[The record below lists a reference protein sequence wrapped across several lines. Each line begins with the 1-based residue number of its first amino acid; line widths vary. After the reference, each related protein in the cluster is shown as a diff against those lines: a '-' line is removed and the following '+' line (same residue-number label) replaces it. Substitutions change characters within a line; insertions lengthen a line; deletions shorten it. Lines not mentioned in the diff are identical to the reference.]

1 MYGAAANDSF
11 IVSPLNPFGMT
22 VSGAGDFNAD
32 GYDDVIIGTG
42 GSDVN
47 GSNSGTSYLV
57 YGTGTQFSGPSVE
70 LSTLDTA
77 GFKLVGAAADD
88 FSGRVSNAGD
98 INGDGFDDV
107 VIGAPNADPNGTNS
121 GQSYVVFGTSGGSPA
136 TIDLSALSGNDGFKL
151 SGVVAESLSGHTV
164 SAAGDING
172 DGVDDLIIGAR
183 AGPGYVVFGKTSG
196 FASTVELSATA
207 LNGSDGFVLFD
218 TNRYIWSVSG
228 AGDVNGDGIDDFVVA
243 APDGAV
249 GDSYVVFGTDL
260 GFGANVNL
268 ALLNGVNG
276 FKLRSGPGN
285 PSTGVNVSSAGDVNG
300 DGFDDLII
308 GEPYADSN
316 GLQAGEVYIVFGKSN
331 GFAANLDIST
341 ATEGIFRLV
350 GGAAGDFF
358 GNSVS
363 GTGDVN
369 GDGFDDVIIGARLAD
384 PTGSNSGAS
393 YLVFG
398 QDFADSVDVMGTS
411 GNDGLTGTTDDE
423 ALIGGLGNDTLD
435 GAGGTDALTGAA
447 GDDVFI
453 FDPLDRHLDGGS
465 GVDTLRFAGAGQV
478 LDLTSIPS
486 SRYENLEVIDLTGT
500 GSNALTLS
508 ALDLLQ
514 LSDSSN
520 DLYVYG
526 NAGDTVNS
534 VGQGWFANGT
544 SVFGD
549 QTFNDYAIA
558 DSDAVLHV
566 QLGVTATVT

>member
-1 MYGAAANDSF
+1 
-11 IVSPLNPFGMT
+11 
-22 VSGAGDFNAD
+22 
-32 GYDDVIIGTG
+32 
-42 GSDVN
+42 
-47 GSNSGTSYLV
+47 
-57 YGTGTQFSGPSVE
+57 
-70 LSTLDTA
+70 
-77 GFKLVGAAADD
+77 
-88 FSGRVSNAGD
+88 
-98 INGDGFDDV
+98 
-107 VIGAPNADPNGTNS
+107 
-121 GQSYVVFGTSGGSPA
+121 
-136 TIDLSALSGNDGFKL
+136 
-151 SGVVAESLSGHTV
+151 
-164 SAAGDING
+164 
-172 DGVDDLIIGAR
+172 
-183 AGPGYVVFGKTSG
+183 
-196 FASTVELSATA
+196 
-207 LNGSDGFVLFD
+207 
-218 TNRYIWSVSG
+218 
-228 AGDVNGDGIDDFVVA
+228 
-243 APDGAV
+243 
-249 GDSYVVFGTDL
+249 
-260 GFGANVNL
+260 
-268 ALLNGVNG
+268 
-276 FKLRSGPGN
+276 
-285 PSTGVNVSSAGDVNG
+285 
-300 DGFDDLII
+300 LII